1 MRLNYS
7 AIREH
12 ILNETVPV
20 PLSGTLSG
28 HAAGEPFEKNVLKKI
43 KELYPNNTFKQF
55 AYLNDLLLKNPQCRT
70 YEDRISLLGSELV
83 SFLIRRG
90 KSEMTNWSP
99 NNLFEEKQ
107 DDTADILYVEN
118 DFYEIID
125 VKTRNMSKKAQ
136 APNIISAYKLAQAMK
151 LMIDTN
157 DFEKI
162 DIVYVEVDWIQKDDK
177 LVATD
182 AHIASLFKTKPE
194 HLYINWAAAMQIQ
207 FHVSDLPQ
215 DFEGTREEWAREYLT
230 HYYKQ
235 ALNRAETMK
244 TKFADPF
251 KDYICEE

>member
-12 ILNETVPV
+12 ILNQTVPT

-43 KELYPNNTFKQF
+43 KEFYPSNTFKQF
-55 AYLNDLLLKNPQCRT
+55 EYLNKVFLANPQCTT
-70 YEDRISLLGSELV
+70 YEERLSLLGSDLI

-90 KSEMTNWSP
+90 KNEMVKWNAD
-99 NNLFEEKQ
+99 NLFEEKQ
-107 DDTADILYVEN
+107 DDTADILYVDN
-118 DFYEIID
+118 GFYEIID

-151 LMIDTN
+151 LMIDTGEF
-157 DFEKI
+157 DKI
-162 DIVYVEVDWIQKDDK
+162 DIVYVEVDWVQQGKE
-177 LVATD
+177 LVAID
-182 AHIASLFKTKPE
+182 AHIASIFKTNPKN
-194 HLYINWAAAMQIQ
+194 LYINWAAAMQIQ
-207 FHVSDLPQ
+207 FHVSDLTQ
-215 DFEGTREEWAREYLT
+215 DFNGTKEEWAKEYLT

-244 TKFADPF
+244 TKFANPF
-251 KDYICEE
+251 ADYVNN